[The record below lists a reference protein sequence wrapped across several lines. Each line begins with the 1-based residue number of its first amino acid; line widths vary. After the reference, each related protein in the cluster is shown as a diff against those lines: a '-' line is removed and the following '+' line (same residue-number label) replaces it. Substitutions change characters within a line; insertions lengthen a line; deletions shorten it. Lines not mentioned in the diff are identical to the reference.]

1 MFEEVTLTRG
11 LSSHNETQHLEHM
24 RNASA
29 YMAQALWL
37 ARRGI
42 DPQTPVD
49 PYRTPKPGAGW

>member
-1 MFEEVTLTRG
+1 VLEDITLTLS

-49 PYRTPKPGAGW
+49 PYRLPKTERR